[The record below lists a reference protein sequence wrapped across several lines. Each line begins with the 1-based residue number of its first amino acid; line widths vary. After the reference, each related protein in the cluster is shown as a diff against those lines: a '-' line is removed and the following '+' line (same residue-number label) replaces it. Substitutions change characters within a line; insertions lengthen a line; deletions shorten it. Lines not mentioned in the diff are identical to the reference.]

1 MLAGCDPRDG
11 SPLRDGRGGVRVS
24 GFDLTFSAPKSVSV
38 LFGVGDDELR
48 SSVRAAHD
56 RAVREALGYLERS
69 AAAVRR
75 GPAGAVVEPV
85 AGFVAAGF
93 RHRTSRA
100 GDPQLHTHLLVA
112 NVARGSDGRWSALD
126 GRRLYAHARAASF
139 IYQAVLRAELTR
151 TVGVEWGR
159 VRGGIGEV
167 VGVPRAVREAFSR
180 RRVEIEAALEGR
192 GTEGP
197 RAAEAAALATRRK
210 KDVSQRPEDLVRE
223 WRARAAE
230 LGFGREELGRVMG
243 RPLGRAA
250 LGSDREL
257 AFEDLAGPQGLTRSR
272 ATFCRRDVIQA
283 LCEAGLG
290 GDART
295 IEAAADAFLRSSH
308 VVAIVPSAGEVAEVE
323 RFRRSDGRSIPASG
337 ELLRYSTREH
347 LALERSL
354 IERIAA
360 MTDTGSGLADANAV
374 RRAISSRPT
383 LSDEQQR
390 LIRRLCLDGA
400 GVGVIAGKA
409 GTGKTFALAAARE
422 AWQAAGYPVLGAAV
436 ARRAARELQDGAGIE
451 STSVA
456 AMLGE
461 LQRGYGEL
469 PDQAVVVV
477 DEAGMV
483 PTRELAELVDRVER
497 VHGKLVL
504 VGDHRQLPEI
514 EAGGV
519 FRGLVQRGFAIELKD
534 NLRQAHAWERRALDL
549 LRDGRAAES
558 VGLYERHG
566 RLAVE
571 ATEERTRERMV
582 DDWLAA
588 GDVDRAVMIARQR
601 ADVAELNRLARAKLC
616 VAGDVAG
623 PELELPGGRFAPGDR
638 IVVKRNDRRRGVDNG
653 DRGRILAVDRE
664 QGSLLL
670 QIGARQVV
678 LDHDYLTGTTSDGEP
693 TLLHGYAIT
702 GHVAQG
708 LTVDR
713 SYVLADEGISLE
725 WGYVALSRGREQ
737 NQLYLCSQPDQAR
750 AEFAPTATEPADPIA
765 RLTARLQTSSA
776 QILAIDAGQPMAEHG
791 AEELH
796 RLERAAAV
804 AERERRTLENG
815 KRGWIAAAT
824 GQRRR
829 ARERAADA
837 RLELLQARR
846 VIAEQTHGAVPH
858 DLERERE
865 ASAARAAENL
875 RERQAERMIRRER
888 GFGREL

>member
-1 MLAGCDPRDG
+1 M
-11 SPLRDGRGGVRVS
+11 
-24 GFDLTFSAPKSVSV
+24 
-38 LFGVGDDELR
+38 
-48 SSVRAAHD
+48 
-56 RAVREALGYLERS
+56 
-69 AAAVRR
+69 
-75 GPAGAVVEPV
+75 
-85 AGFVAAGF
+85 
-93 RHRTSRA
+93 
-100 GDPQLHTHLLVA
+100 
-112 NVARGSDGRWSALD
+112 
-126 GRRLYAHARAASF
+126 
-139 IYQAVLRAELTR
+139 
-151 TVGVEWGR
+151 
-159 VRGGIGEV
+159 
-167 VGVPRAVREAFSR
+167 
-180 RRVEIEAALEGR
+180 
-192 GTEGP
+192 
-197 RAAEAAALATRRK
+197 
-210 KDVSQRPEDLVRE
+210 
-223 WRARAAE
+223 
-230 LGFGREELGRVMG
+230 GFGRAEMSRLIGRRV
-243 RPLGRAA
+243 RREAVYA
-250 LGSDREL
+250 DREDI
-257 AFEDLAGPQGLTRSR
+257 FEQLAGPLGLTRSR

-283 LCEAGLG
+283 LCEAGFG

-308 VVAIVPSAGEVAEVE
+308 VVAIIPSAGEVAEVE
-323 RFRRSDGRSIPASG
+323 RFRRCDGRSIPASG
-337 ELLRYSTREH
+337 ELVRYSTREH

-354 IERIAA
+354 IERIEVS
-360 MTDTGSGLADANAV
+360 TDTGAGLADAHDV

-383 LSDEQQR
+383 LSDEQHQ
-390 LIRRLCLDGA
+390 LIRGLCLDGA
-400 GVGVIAGKA
+400 GVAVIAGKA
-409 GTGKTFALAAARE
+409 GTGKTFALGAARE
-422 AWQAAGYPVLGAAV
+422 AWQAAGCPVLGVAV

-469 PDQAVVVV
+469 PRHAVVVV

-483 PTRELAELVDRVER
+483 PTRELAELVDRVVR
-497 VHGKLVL
+497 ARGKLVL

-519 FRGLVQRGFAIELKD
+519 FRGLVQRGFGIELKE
-534 NLRQAHAWERRALDL
+534 NLRQTQAWERRALDL
-549 LRDGRAAES
+549 LRDGRAAEA
-558 VGLYERHG
+558 VGLYARHD
-566 RLAVE
+566 RITVE

-588 GDVDRAVMIARQR
+588 GDRDRAVMIARR
-601 ADVAELNRLARAKLC
+601 RVDVAELNRLARARLR
-616 VAGDVAG
+616 AGGEVAG

-638 IVVKRNDRRRGVDNG
+638 VVVKRNDRRRSVDNG
-653 DRGRILAVDRE
+653 DRGRVLAVDRE

-670 QIGARQVV
+670 QVGDRQVV
-678 LDHDYLTGTTSDGEP
+678 LDHEYLASSTSDGEP

-713 SYVLADEGISLE
+713 SYVLADRGISLE

-737 NQLYLCSQPDQAR
+737 NQLYVCSQPDQAR

-765 RLTARLQTSSA
+765 RLTARLQASSA
-776 QILAIDAGQPMAEHG
+776 QILAIDAGQAIAEHG

-804 AERERRTLENG
+804 AERERRRLENG
-815 KRGWIAAAT
+815 RQSWIAAAT

-837 RLELLQARR
+837 RLELLHARR
-846 VIAEQTHGAVPH
+846 EIAEQQHGAVPH
-858 DLERERE
+858 GLERERE

-875 RERQAERMIRRER
+875 RERQAERVIRRER